1 MIINLY
7 EYSFPYTTVIVLFWL
22 FSLFQ
27 KNFFIPHDDDGM
39 SYECLCFLVSCNK
52 FHLIFA
58 HKTRRILVC
67 VFFFVMLRI
76 WEMFSRFNVHAH
88 CRLFAYAFLR
98 PREGKLSSLFLFLP
112 FYIFT
117 WLLNVC
123 TAMEEGWRIVLEREN
138 FPSFGFQCIVV
149 VAFYREFI
157 KHEICNKPTFFSH
170 FFHSLVIFKQNHV
183 SLSSVFLWEFFKF
196 LF

>member
-1 MIINLY
+1 ML
-7 EYSFPYTTVIVLFWL
+7 FPVRRHCAFLAFFPFS
-22 FSLFQ
+22 FSLSK
-27 KNFFIPHDDDGM
+27 KNSSYRTTTTSMRCDGM

-67 VFFFVMLRI
+67 IIFFSVMLRI
-76 WEMFSRFNVHAH
+76 WEMFTRFNVHAH

-98 PREGKLSSLFLFLP
+98 PREGKLFSLFF

-123 TAMEEGWRIVLEREN
+123 SAMEGAWRIVLEREN
-138 FPSFGFQCIVV
+138 LALSLLL
-149 VAFYREFI
+149 FYREFI
-157 KHEICNKPTFFSH
+157 KHEICNKPTFF
-170 FFHSLVIFKQNHV
+170 HSLVIFAQNFFLRLYPWIARITFFLN
-183 SLSSVFLWEFFKF
+183 LSF
-196 LF
+196 